1 MARVNYTYWEYSEPP
16 WDQGDVPW
24 LVRMAV
30 RWAMTVGGF
39 AAAAWV
45 VNNVLWSTDHWH
57 QTTSGLLLAAAIFV
71 VVRAIV
77 RPILIVMTCPL
88 QLITLGLFLLVIN
101 ALIVLLTEQVCDW
114 LSIDFS
120 VDGVW
125 SALFGA
131 LVISLVTFA
140 ISRVLHRNPFGPRL
154 R

>member
-1 MARVNYTYWEYSEPP
+1 MSRTNYTYWEYSEPP

-24 LVRMAV
+24 LIRMAV

-45 VNNVLWSTDHWH
+45 VNNVFWETEQWH
-57 QTTSGLLLAAAIFV
+57 QTTAGMLLAALIYI
-71 VVRAIV
+71 VVRAVV
-77 RPILIVMTCPL
+77 RPVLIFLTCPL
-88 QLITLGLFLLVIN
+88 QLITLGLFLFVIN
-101 ALIVLLTEQVCDW
+101 ALIVLLTDWVSDW
-114 LSIDFS
+114 LSIDFA
-120 VDGVW
+120 VDGFWAAFV
-125 SALFGA
+125 GA